1 MPTPRIL
8 PNYMTMNRLFLLSSV
23 IFALSALTCS
33 TASAQKHRKQV
44 KKVQPVV
51 VEPTEE
57 EIAFENLLPATAK
70 VMFIDSVV
78 VNVEDVA
85 KHMPL
90 SRSCGNIEVT
100 KKDSV
105 LNYSFTNEFENRR
118 YLSVADAKG
127 IHKLYV
133 QDKLGRN
140 WSEPELV
147 KLEGDFKDIICPY
160 VMPDGVTLSF
170 AALKGDDN
178 LGKHD
183 IFYTVFDS
191 DNNSFY
197 RPQSLGLPF
206 NSSEEDYYYVI
217 DDFSNVGYLATSRKQ
232 KAGKTCIYVFVPT
245 ETRETYEQI
254 GMEDGKLE
262 RLARIHSIAETQV
275 DKNALAEALSNYNKL
290 RSSSSISDSNNQ
302 KIYFVINGS
311 TVYTKLSQFK
321 SATNK
326 AKFAELTARKAK
338 VTQQER
344 LLTDLRA
351 KYHKG
356 DTSVA
361 NNILNLESRLQE
373 ERKAIK
379 EAEKQIRNAEIM
391 KK

>member
-1 MPTPRIL
+1 
-8 PNYMTMNRLFLLSSV
+8 
-23 IFALSALTCS
+23 
-33 TASAQKHRKQV
+33 
-44 KKVQPVV
+44 
-51 VEPTEE
+51 
-57 EIAFENLLPATAK
+57 
-70 VMFIDSVV
+70 
-78 VNVEDVA
+78 
-85 KHMPL
+85 
-90 SRSCGNIEVT
+90 
-100 KKDSV
+100 
-105 LNYSFTNEFENRR
+105 
-118 YLSVADAKG
+118 
-127 IHKLYV
+127 
-133 QDKLGRN
+133 
-140 WSEPELV
+140 
-147 KLEGDFKDIICPY
+147 
-160 VMPDGVTLSF
+160 MPDGVTLSF
-170 AALKGDDN
+170 AALKGDDK

-217 DDFSNVGYLATSRKQ
+217 DDFSNIGYLATSRKQ
-232 KAGKTCIYVFVPT
+232 KEGQTCIYVFVPT